1 MFIYGFIPIAQYFMA
16 NPLAKYQSIFDEMW
30 IYARDL
36 YENHVKTYD
45 SNNLRDFCDT
55 IIAAKYEAIADN
67 KPSAKYLTD
76 ENLITTMCG
85 LINAGVET
93 TQDTVLWILLYIA
106 YYPDYQQKLRNEISR
121 EIGDRVPVFEDKS
134 RLNYTLAFM
143 TEILRHRNP
152 APIGNFH
159 RTVVDTHLG

>member
-1 MFIYGFIPIAQYFMA
+1 
-16 NPLAKYQSIFDEMW
+16 MW

-45 SNNLRDFCDT
+45 KNNLRDFCDT
-55 IIAAKYEAIADN
+55 IIAAKHEAIADN

-121 EIGDRVPVFEDKS
+121 EIGDRKSFWLKFVRIFPLCRIGHNVNLMHQYLGVFWY
-134 RLNYTLAFM
+134 RVLA
-143 TEILRHRNP
+143 
-152 APIGNFH
+152 
-159 RTVVDTHLG
+159 